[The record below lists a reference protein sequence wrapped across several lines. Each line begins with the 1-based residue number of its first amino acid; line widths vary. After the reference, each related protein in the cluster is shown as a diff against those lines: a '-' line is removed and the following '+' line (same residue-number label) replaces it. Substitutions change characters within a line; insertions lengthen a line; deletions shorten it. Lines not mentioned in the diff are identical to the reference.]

1 VRGRPTRT
9 AESFTLPWKSVFV
22 EEIDDKGVAHCVDQ
36 FGKPIS
42 LPVAVRRGK
51 GALPAVGERWIIDRS
66 LSNRW
71 TFAAVQSARPPTI
84 TGERDANGALGALLT
99 ALVDAGLV
107 VDATTEGTG
116 GGGPGGPGV
125 TDHGALTGL
134 GDDDHPQYHTDAR
147 GDVRYYTKAGGDTHY
162 DARYDTLGAA
172 DNSVA
177 AHVAQ
182 TDPHVQYLRQSEA
195 DALYDDLGAADAAVA
210 AHVTAD
216 PAHTAGVISVNSTS
230 FVHIT
235 ATRVQEALAQIDL
248 ILDDL
253 MTGGTT
259 SLYDGGDWSS
269 SYTGDIDGGGW
280 GSSYTSTIDGGSW

>member
-162 DARYDTLGAA
+162 DARYDVTTRSGRRTTRWRPT
-172 DNSVA
+172 SPRPIRTSSTCVS
-177 AHVAQ
+177 
-182 TDPHVQYLRQSEA
+182 LRP
-195 DALYDDLGAADAAVA
+195 
-210 AHVTAD
+210 TR
-216 PAHTAGVISVNSTS
+216 ST
-230 FVHIT
+230 T
-235 ATRVQEALAQIDL
+235 TWARPMPRWLP
-248 ILDDL
+248 
-253 MTGGTT
+253 T
-259 SLYDGGDWSS
+259 SLL
-269 SYTGDIDGGGW
+269 TRP
-280 GSSYTSTIDGGSW
+280 TRPE